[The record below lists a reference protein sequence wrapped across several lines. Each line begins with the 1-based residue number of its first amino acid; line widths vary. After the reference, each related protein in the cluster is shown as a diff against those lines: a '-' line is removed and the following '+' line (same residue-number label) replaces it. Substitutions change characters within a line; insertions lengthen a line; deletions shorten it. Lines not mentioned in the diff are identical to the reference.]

1 MQSEESNYDLP
12 SDGENEDEEHT
23 LDSYQS
29 TSTWTLE
36 DIDKVCQCAQLNQ
49 LEINIFLS

>member
-1 MQSEESNYDLP
+1 MQSEESNFDLP

-29 TSTWTLE
+29 TSSWTLE
-36 DIDKVCQCAQLNQ
+36 DIDKVCDCVQLNR
-49 LEINIFLS
+49 LEFNINLS